1 MVNDTYV
8 IRTICG
14 RMYVHVIYDG
24 LGNIQ
29 HIITNLGK
37 SGTCVRVQLSSYTSL
52 INAMLKFMTK
62 EQCIVAINSSTGHR
76 CQGQQTETCVDLL
89 GRLLVDVL
97 LNDDPDLQEEDD

>member
-1 MVNDTYV
+1 MVSDTYSIKTV
-8 IRTICG
+8 CG
-14 RMYVHVIYDG
+14 NMYVHIIYDD

-37 SGTCVRVQLSSYTSL
+37 SGTCVRVQLSAYTSL

-62 EQCIVAINSSTGHR
+62 EQCVVAINSSTGHK

-97 LNDDPDLQEEDD
+97 LDENLDLQEEGD